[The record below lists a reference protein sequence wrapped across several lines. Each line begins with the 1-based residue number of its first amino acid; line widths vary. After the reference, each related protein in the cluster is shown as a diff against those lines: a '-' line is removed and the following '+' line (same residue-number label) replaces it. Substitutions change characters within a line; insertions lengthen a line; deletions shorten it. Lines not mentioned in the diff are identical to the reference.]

1 MRAAACLACLVLS
14 GCIVPIPPHH
24 DTSGRRNVPAVI
36 PDWLEP
42 GRTTLAEALF
52 RLGEPDDVAIDER
65 TLGWVSVD
73 DLGGVAL
80 FYAAGPGGAGMVVI
94 RDRFRRLVVQFT
106 DDGIVTNR
114 WPQSAN
120 CSSGL
125 WGVGNAGEKFGH
137 DCLPPLPDT
146 GVAPPSRDA
155 F

>member
-1 MRAAACLACLVLS
+1 
-14 GCIVPIPPHH
+14 
-24 DTSGRRNVPAVI
+24 
-36 PDWLEP
+36 
-42 GRTTLAEALF
+42 LAEALL

-114 WPQSAN
+114 WLQSAD
-120 CSSGL
+120 CTSGL
-125 WGVGNAGEKFGH
+125 WGVGKAGEEFGH

-146 GVAPPSRDA
+146 GVAPPLRDA